1 MASNRS
7 LNSVFKSVLVGGSM
21 IALTIL
27 PSGCNSINNKTL
39 SSEQAQT
46 MVSSY
51 VTEHNGSVSNI
62 QGVVQNEGSSQA
74 VATISVSDFN
84 YTVSNGAKAK
94 YTGKAIAQF
103 SRYTDGKWSMT
114 DVTINPDDVFSARH
128 FTISNQSSSPNASAW
143 VSIFSDPGGFFG
155 IVFGILALGVVVSSP
170 IIIVYYFNQRKSSLK
185 KES

>member
-39 SSEQAQT
+39 SREQAQE
-46 MVSSY
+46 MVTNY
-51 VTEHNGSVSNI
+51 VSENNGSVSNI
-62 QGVVQNEGSSQA
+62 QGVVQNEGTSQA
-74 VATISVSDFN
+74 VATIAVSDFN
-84 YTVSNGAKAK
+84 YTVSNGAKVK

-114 DVTINPDDVFSARH
+114 DVTINPDDAFSARR
-128 FTISNQSSSPNASAW
+128 FTISDQSLKPTLWASISSNFGYVLTLIFGVLITASPLFFMYYLTQKKSSS
-143 VSIFSDPGGFFG
+143 
-155 IVFGILALGVVVSSP
+155 
-170 IIIVYYFNQRKSSLK
+170 QKSS
-185 KES
+185 